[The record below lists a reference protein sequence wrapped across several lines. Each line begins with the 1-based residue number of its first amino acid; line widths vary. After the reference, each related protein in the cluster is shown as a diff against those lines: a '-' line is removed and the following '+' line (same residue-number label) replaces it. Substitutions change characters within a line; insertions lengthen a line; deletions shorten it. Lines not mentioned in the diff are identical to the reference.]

1 MIKILLA
8 IGSGSFLGGVLRFL
22 ASRYIQNS
30 TGTAFPFGTL
40 AVNLIGCFLIGLF
53 FGLSERGNLANAE
66 FRLFLTVGLCGGFT
80 TFSAFSLE
88 SLSLLRDGSFFPFI
102 LYTGLSVFIGLI
114 ATYGG
119 YALLRIA

>member
-8 IGSGSFLGGVLRFL
+8 IGSGSFLGGVLRYL
-22 ASRYIQNS
+22 ASRYIQGATDN
-30 TGTAFPFGTL
+30 TFPFSTF
-40 AVNLIGCFLIGLF
+40 AVNVIGCFLIGLF
-53 FGLSERGNLANAE
+53 FGLAERGSLANTE
-66 FRLFLTVGLCGGFT
+66 LRLFLTVGLCGGFT

-88 SLSLLRDGSFFPFI
+88 SLLLLKDGSFFPFF

-119 YALLRIA
+119 YALIRIA